1 MPFEGR
7 QRAALLDRC
16 WSIYQSVTSAFN
28 LPESFHVEFPVAAE
42 SALVSGSLHVTVPIG
57 ADLTL
62 SLHEEYAFER
72 QRLTVGRYSYNVVDT
87 AGNNLLR
94 ADNLPF
100 HRADYRK
107 QLLTHPPNHIHDQ
120 RGRVF
125 SFTGDVHT
133 FIANT
138 KTLLSSR

>member
-16 WSIYQSVTSAFN
+16 WSIYQSVTSAFRVH
-28 LPESFHVEFPVAAE
+28 ESFHLQFPDVAE
-42 SALVSGSLHVTVPIG
+42 SALVSGALHITVPIG

-62 SLHEEYAFER
+62 SLREEYAFDR
-72 QRLTVGRYSYNVVDT
+72 HKLAVSRYSYNVIDT

-100 HRADYRK
+100 HRTDYRK
-107 QLLTHPPNHIHDQ
+107 QLLTHSPNHIHNQ

-125 SFTGDVHT
+125 SFNGDVHI